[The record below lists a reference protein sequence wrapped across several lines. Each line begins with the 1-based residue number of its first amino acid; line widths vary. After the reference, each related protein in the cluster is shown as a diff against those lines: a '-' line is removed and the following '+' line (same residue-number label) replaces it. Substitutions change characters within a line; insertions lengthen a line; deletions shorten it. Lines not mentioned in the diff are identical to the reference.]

1 MRSSLSTYDTSKL
14 STDEIKKKYDQ
25 VLASRENQ
33 IKDLSVMIGAY
44 NEKVSDVSKLKTQLS
59 DRMILLEEE
68 NAKLSMKVSKLVKII
83 N

>member
-1 MRSSLSTYDTSKL
+1 MKSNNQTNSNEQMRSSLSTYDTSKL

-44 NEKVSDVSKLKTQLS
+44 NEKVSDVSKLKT
-59 DRMILLEEE
+59 
-68 NAKLSMKVSKLVKII
+68 
-83 N
+83 